1 MIKVTT
7 YITEQI
13 DEVAEKL
20 KETTG
25 LDAAM
30 SDLDARLHE
39 MAATMPE
46 DKAQALWDAW
56 NEVFSQ
62 IVKSER
68 AFYRQ
73 GLADGQRL
81 PRAMKAELKSEGLPF
96 PDFDRLYGYT
106 RGGYEKAHSN

>member
-1 MIKVTT
+1 MIKVNA
-7 YITEQI
+7 YVMEQI
-13 DEVAEKL
+13 DAVEEKL
-20 KETTG
+20 KGTTG

-30 SDLDARLHE
+30 QDLDVRLQE
-39 MAATMPE
+39 IATTMPK
-46 DKAQALWDAW
+46 DKAQALYDSW

-81 PRAMKAELKSEGLPF
+81 PMAMRAELKPEGLPF
-96 PDFDRLYGYT
+96 PDFDRLYGYPK
-106 RGGYEKAHSN
+106 GGYEKYHNN